1 MSDIHVEVETKKCY
15 HCGKNGYII
24 MSQKDYFKGKKAYE
38 QGAFV
43 QDAFPNLNIDER
55 EQIISG
61 THPQC
66 WDELFNK
73 RNGFNQK

>member
-1 MSDIHVEVETKKCY
+1 
-15 HCGKNGYII
+15 

>member
-1 MSDIHVEVETKKCY
+1 MTDVKVEVETKKCL

-24 MSQKDYFKGKKAYE
+24 MLQEDYLKGIKAYN

-43 QDAFPNLNIDER
+43 QDAFPNMSIEHR

-61 THPQC
+61 THPEC
-66 WDELFNK
+66 WIEIFSPH
-73 RNGFNQK
+73 GSQHE